1 MAAKCPRE
9 HLVSFHIEAEPSPE
23 VIAPLLKQVSA
34 NKEPMVDL
42 TIDRDD
48 KSQRIVILLDSRT
61 APLPSRLIAQLER
74 NPAVHSVSLVDYM
87 GRSVSSSDA
96 A

>member
-42 TIDRDD
+42 TI
-48 KSQRIVILLDSRT
+48 
-61 APLPSRLIAQLER
+61 
-74 NPAVHSVSLVDYM
+74 
-87 GRSVSSSDA
+87 
-96 A
+96 